1 MSSKKYQDLCRGSKT
16 RFRRY
21 TGVSTFVFELMVLL
35 VRQYEEET
43 KIKTGRPS
51 NLSVE
56 DRVLLLLEYYR
67 ENRTFFHLG
76 MSYSLSESNVYP
88 AILGLEIDI

>member
-43 KIKTGRPS
+43 KIKTGRPVICRWKTGYCCYWS
-51 NLSVE
+51 IIGKIERFS
-56 DRVLLLLEYYR
+56 
-67 ENRTFFHLG
+67 T
-76 MSYSLSESNVYP
+76 
-88 AILGLEIDI
+88 